1 MNRLSPLRNFSTL
14 KKTWCYR
21 QGFYQIPKYKINE
34 NKINENK
41 INENKGI
48 SYHQWLAGLRTFAT
62 TETEKSINR
71 GDGGDE
77 GNGGDGG
84 NEWEKSTINM
94 K

>member
-1 MNRLSPLRNFSTL
+1 MNRLSPLKKFSTF

-21 QGFYQIPKYKINE
+21 QGFYQIPKY
-34 NKINENK
+34 K

-71 GDGGDE
+71 GME
-77 GNGGDGG
+77 GMEGWRG
-84 NEWEKSTINM
+84 
-94 K
+94 

>member
-1 MNRLSPLRNFSTL
+1 MNRLSILKNFST
-14 KKTWCYR
+14 KRNTWCYR
-21 QGFYQIPKYKINE
+21 QGFYQIPKY
-34 NKINENK
+34 KINENK

>member
-1 MNRLSPLRNFSTL
+1 MNRLSPLKKFSTL

-21 QGFYQIPKYKINE
+21 QGFYQIPKY
-34 NKINENK
+34 KINENK

>member
-41 INENKGI
+41 GI
-48 SYHQWLAGLRTFAT
+48 SYSEWLAGIRYFAT
-62 TETEKSINR
+62 TEKPINR
-71 GDGGDE
+71 G
-77 GNGGDGG
+77 NGWG
-84 NEWEKSTINM
+84 KSTINM
-94 K
+94 E

>member
-1 MNRLSPLRNFSTL
+1 MNRLSLLKEFSTK

-41 INENKGI
+41 GI
-48 SYHQWLAGLRTFAT
+48 SYNEWLAGLRDFAT
-62 TETEKSINR
+62 TETEVPINR
-71 GDGGDE
+71 E
-77 GNGGDGG
+77 NGWG
-84 NEWEKSTINM
+84 KSTINM

>member
-1 MNRLSPLRNFSTL
+1 MNRLSPLKKFSTL

-21 QGFYQIPKYKINE
+21 QGFYQIPKY
-34 NKINENK
+34 KINENK

-71 GDGGDE
+71 GME
-77 GNGGDGG
+77 GMEGWRG
-84 NEWEKSTINM
+84 
-94 K
+94 

>member
-1 MNRLSPLRNFSTL
+1 MNRLSPLKKFSTL

-21 QGFYQIPKYKINE
+21 QGFYQIPKY
-34 NKINENK
+34 KINENK

-77 GNGGDGG
+77 GN
-84 NEWEKSTINM
+84 EWEKSTINM

>member
-34 NKINENK
+34 HK

-48 SYHQWLAGLRTFAT
+48 SYHQWLAGLRDFAT
-62 TETEKSINR
+62 TETYKPIKGFEGGWEINDQYGIIYLSNR
-71 GDGGDE
+71 P
-77 GNGGDGG
+77 
-84 NEWEKSTINM
+84 
-94 K
+94 